1 MLAAGALLVVGSF
14 SFAVGHHF
22 SDRGSAEAQD
32 APAGVAPPVSDSV
45 TPVSGATPD
54 RSQPNWYVPYLNRDR
69 DLPKFSGTINGI
81 LIGDSARPATG
92 PSACA
97 TTPSVLVGDQS
108 ATALSTS
115 ALAIRNESLQGVKAS
130 SDVVATLCGGQVI
143 EVEQHFDALA
153 GTSGVNPGG
162 GAVTIT
168 RNSGGAGTDLQAPA
182 GRWTV
187 GTIGGHPAALLAP
200 VVDTVGTSAV
210 VVVSKSGTT
219 TDLMLLQGAGVTVQ
233 FLVALGNELYQ

>member
-81 LIGDSARPATG
+81 LVGDSARPATG

-162 GAVTIT
+162 GGVTIT
-168 RNSGGAGTDLQAPA
+168 RNSGGAGTDLRAPA

-210 VVVSKSGTT
+210 VVSKSGTT
-219 TDLMLLQGAGVTVQ
+219 TDLTLLQGAGVTVQ